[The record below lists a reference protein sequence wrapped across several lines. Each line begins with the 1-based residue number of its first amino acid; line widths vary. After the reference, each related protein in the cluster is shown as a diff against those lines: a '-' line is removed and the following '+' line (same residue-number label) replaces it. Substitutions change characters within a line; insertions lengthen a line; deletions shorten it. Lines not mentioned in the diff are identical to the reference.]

1 MTVKLAKK
9 RTMTKR
15 NVDQDGMIM
24 IMTPTRTIIVK
35 IIVIN
40 VGTDAGRNRDNI
52 FARQLANGCKCVCS
66 TAKRSTK
73 SASLSRACTARSTA

>member
-1 MTVKLAKK
+1 MTVKSKK

-15 NVDQDGMIM
+15 NVDQDGA
-24 IMTPTRTIIVK
+24 RTIIMITMRVK

-52 FARQLANGCKCVCS
+52 FVRERVQVCLFDCQ
-66 TAKRSTK
+66 TK
-73 SASLSRACTARSTA
+73 H

>member
-24 IMTPTRTIIVK
+24 IMTPTRTIIMITMIVN

-40 VGTDAGRNRDNI
+40 VGTDAGRNRANI
-52 FARQLANGCKCVCS
+52 FAQGVQVCLFGCQ
-66 TAKRSTK
+66 TK
-73 SASLSRACTARSTA
+73 H

>member
-1 MTVKLAKK
+1 MTVKSKK

-24 IMTPTRTIIVK
+24 IMTPTRTIIMITMIVK

-52 FARQLANGCKCVCS
+52 FVRHVRVCLFDPCVLRKI
-66 TAKRSTK
+66 AMDW
-73 SASLSRACTARSTA
+73 

>member
-1 MTVKLAKK
+1 MTVKLKAKK

-24 IMTPTRTIIVK
+24 ITTTTRTVRMITMIVK

-40 VGTDAGRNRDNI
+40 VGTDAGRNRD
-52 FARQLANGCKCVCS
+52 
-66 TAKRSTK
+66 T
-73 SASLSRACTARSTA
+73 